1 MWNRKTR
8 FECNDFKSL
17 PAGAASTSPSS
28 WPLPIV
34 YMSRMEK
41 PSCWIVMCLIICLDG
56 TGGEGFSYCFNRS
69 WRNNQVT
76 PSHSTDFFANGDK
89 GTGAEGR
96 EDGLRNACMGSLSLT
111 RQGSRT
117 DFYLF
122 LKHVRLT
129 IQSVIHMNYYLMHA
143 FIFFR
148 IYNYIYT
155 NHFLTFVI
163 NALTFG
169 GSSFSAW
176 ALSIFRKAANG

>member
-1 MWNRKTR
+1 
-8 FECNDFKSL
+8 
-17 PAGAASTSPSS
+17 
-28 WPLPIV
+28 
-34 YMSRMEK
+34 
-41 PSCWIVMCLIICLDG
+41 MCLIICLDG
-56 TGGEGFSYCFNRS
+56 TGGEGVSYCFNRS

-76 PSHSTDFFANGDK
+76 PSHSTNFFAEYLELTSGIANGDK

-96 EDGLRNACMGSLSLT
+96 EDGPRNACMGSLSLT

-143 FIFFR
+143 CIFFR

-169 GSSFSAW
+169 GSSFSA
-176 ALSIFRKAANG
+176 